1 MSDTGTDP
9 EEHAHPG
16 PGEYVQVAAILAVVT
31 ALEVVLYYTQASRS
45 LIVPALL
52 VLTVIKFALVLLWFM
67 HLRFDHRMFRRLFLI
82 GLGLAGVVYAGALAT
97 LFTQA
102 A

>member
-1 MSDTGTDP
+1 MADTDTDP
-9 EEHAHPG
+9 DEHAHPG

-31 ALEVVLYYTQASRS
+31 ALEVVLYYTQASNA

-52 VLTVIKFALVLLWFM
+52 LLTVIKFALVVLWFM